1 MRFNARKCKVVRIT
15 KKKFPFSYDYHID
28 GAKLDS
34 VSFLGLL
41 TSNTLSWNIAN
52 ITAKANTFLGLIK
65 ITCRDINNV
74 TTLKTLY
81 WSLVRPKIEYASQ
94 VCNHHTKKNISRR
107 ESIQTRAT
115 KLILKSDDECLV
127 SHMNSACYL

>member
-1 MRFNARKCKVVRIT
+1 MRFNGRKCKVVRIT
-15 KKKFPFSYDYHID
+15 KKKSPFSYDYHID

-52 ITAKANTFLGLIK
+52 ITAKANRFLGLIK

-81 WSLVRPKIEYASQ
+81 
-94 VCNHHTKKNISRR
+94 
-107 ESIQTRAT
+107 
-115 KLILKSDDECLV
+115 
-127 SHMNSACYL
+127 

>member
-1 MRFNARKCKVVRIT
+1 MQGCENYQKN
-15 KKKFPFSYDYHID
+15 FPFSYDYHID

-34 VSFLGLL
+34 VSFHRDLGLL

-52 ITAKANTFLGLIK
+52 ITAKANRFLGLIK

-81 WSLVRPKIEYASQ
+81 
-94 VCNHHTKKNISRR
+94 
-107 ESIQTRAT
+107 
-115 KLILKSDDECLV
+115 
-127 SHMNSACYL
+127 

>member
-1 MRFNARKCKVVRIT
+1 MQGCENYQ
-15 KKKFPFSYDYHID
+15 KKAPFSYDYHID

-52 ITAKANTFLGLIK
+52 ITAKANRFLGLIK

-81 WSLVRPKIEYASQ
+81 
-94 VCNHHTKKNISRR
+94 
-107 ESIQTRAT
+107 
-115 KLILKSDDECLV
+115 
-127 SHMNSACYL
+127 